1 MKRPVDKHLGL
12 PFHGTRCAS
21 DAPLSLPFPRYFLPK
36 QRACSQAT
44 FKDFFHRLKSW
55 NRLEKLEITAHKQY
69 HRKALLSSFH
79 LMFKGFVKA
88 FDGGLHETT
97 FCP

>member
-1 MKRPVDKHLGL
+1 MKALVSSFHLYGHTL
-12 PFHGTRCAS
+12 GFLQQAQKVRT
-21 DAPLSLPFPRYFLPK
+21 SLK
-36 QRACSQAT
+36 T
-44 FKDFFHRLKSW
+44 
-55 NRLEKLEITAHKQY
+55 LEITAHKQY
-69 HRKALLSSFH
+69 HMKALLSSFH